1 MYNSMEYTSFK
12 TKVRLTNYTRERIN
26 NIGLCE
32 DIKSTPD
39 DWNFFQFLFT
49 RHPSFPAKF
58 ENLKN
63 VAIRYNER
71 KRTQLECI
79 LIKNDGTEDSVSWV
93 NCCNMRKEDSQP
105 KAMRTAIQP
114 QIDMFKKNTPL
125 KCAQCSSF
133 KNPHIDHYRP
143 QFIELTTNFLAEWKG
158 DVPTEYK
165 KIKGNN
171 VAFDNDNDPFI
182 LAWEVYHKTNATM
195 RVLCAKC
202 NLSRPK
208 AKINN

>member
-1 MYNSMEYTSFK
+1 MVTYTLFTYTFHIINIIGIIKHITINYNRLKQISVIYNSMEYTHFK

-26 NIGLCE
+26 DIGLCE

-49 RHPSFPAKF
+49 RHPNYPAKF

-79 LIKNDGTEDSVSWV
+79 LIKNDGTEDAVSWV
-93 NCCNMRKEDSQP
+93 NCCNMRKADPQQ

-114 QIDMFKKNTPL
+114 QIDMFKKIKDVLNL
-125 KCAQCSSF
+125 NVGKKS
-133 KNPHIDHYRP
+133 KP
-143 QFIELTTNFLAEWKG
+143 QLIEE
-158 DVPTEYK
+158 
-165 KIKGNN
+165 I
-171 VAFDNDNDPFI
+171 I
-182 LAWEVYHKTNATM
+182 
-195 RVLCAKC
+195 
-202 NLSRPK
+202 
-208 AKINN
+208 INIHMYLMLVGEELGY